1 MGAVGSICSRFF
13 DKNGNICDPELD
25 KRTVGVSL
33 DAIKNAECVL
43 ACIDGRQ
50 KARAGY
56 YALKAG
62 WIDVLV
68 TDSLTAERVIDLAKR
83 EGVL

>member
-1 MGAVGSICSRFF
+1 M
-13 DKNGNICDPELD
+13 
-25 KRTVGVSL
+25 
-33 DAIKNAECVL
+33 L
-43 ACIDGRQ
+43 ACIVGRQ
-50 KARAGY
+50 KARAVY

>member
-1 MGAVGSICSRFF
+1 MKI
-13 DKNGNICDPELD
+13 P
-25 KRTVGVSL
+25 L

-43 ACIDGRQ
+43 ACIVGRQ
-50 KARAGY
+50 KARAVY